1 MIGIKISCTIG
12 MSDIKLMRLMF
23 SKNTKIIQIKF
34 NIKINFC
41 SVNKIIKQPMLEL
54 TNKTKILKKF
64 KRKQIN
70 NIKYIEYHFVILT
83 S

>member
-23 SKNTKIIQIKF
+23 SKNTKIIQKKF

-41 SVNKIIKQPMLEL
+41 SVNKKIK
-54 TNKTKILKKF
+54 
-64 KRKQIN
+64 
-70 NIKYIEYHFVILT
+70 
-83 S
+83 